1 MKISVTIYLVSVFSF
16 ATIAVAQERANMN
29 EITDYRGML
38 RAPSETERIAGKDK
52 ILGLRKQIIDQ
63 MVLILNDPVDQGE
76 EWLNPA
82 TSRNIALSIL
92 GEMRSEE
99 AVPHI
104 IKWLRPQDGQV
115 VIEDRSV
122 RFSPAANALVKIG
135 KPAVPALI
143 ALIEVEG
150 DEYSQKGC
158 LSTLLS
164 EIEGQECAELILTK
178 VLTSQSNAQRKQRI
192 ESALMKVKEP

>member
-1 MKISVTIYLVSVFSF
+1 MKVPVTIYLISVFSF

-29 EITDYRGML
+29 GIIDYRSML
-38 RAPSETERIAGKDK
+38 RVSSETERIAGKDK
-52 ILGLRKQIIDQ
+52 IMDLRKQIIDQ
-63 MVLILNDPVDQGE
+63 MILILNDPVDQGE
-76 EWLNPA
+76 EWLNPT

-99 AVPHI
+99 AIPHI
-104 IKWLRPQDGQV
+104 MKWLRPQDGQV

-122 RFSPAANALVKIG
+122 RFSPAASALVKIG

-150 DEYSQKGC
+150 DEYPQKGC
-158 LSTLLS
+158 LSTILS
-164 EIEGQECAELILTK
+164 EIEGQECAEHILTK
-178 VLTSQSNAQRKQRI
+178 VLTSQSNAQSKQRI
-192 ESALMKVKEP
+192 ESAIMKLR